1 MTGRQLHLGVFIYPG
16 GHHIAAWRHP
26 AMQAQ
31 RITELGYYRECA
43 QIAERGKFDMFF
55 VGDALNAR
63 EREGRVMGQVAINNL
78 DPVSIVSAIASVTER
93 IGLVATLS
101 TTYHEPF
108 SIASKFA
115 TLDHLSGGRA
125 GWNVVT
131 TSDDKSA
138 LNFSRTHAM
147 DKALRYERAAAFVD
161 VVTGLWDSWDD
172 GAVVGDAA
180 TGQFLDPASI
190 HAVDHS
196 SPFFAVAGP
205 AMMPRPPQGWPVLVQ
220 AGGSP
225 PGRDFAAR
233 IGEAIF
239 TAQGELPEAQAFRSD
254 IHARMAAR
262 GRSANSVKIMPGLS
276 PMLGDTEAAAQRRA
290 EEFAELVDPAVGVW
304 MLTEMTKFRLYD
316 HPLDQPLPTADIRAS
331 SPALNRNATT
341 LVERAERE
349 ALTLRDAARIMVR
362 SRVHQSFVGTPEQ
375 LAGHMSHWLEAGGCD
390 GFNILPPLFPDDLA
404 TFVDQVVP
412 VLQRLGVFRREYSGS
427 TLRDH
432 LGLPRPKGRSINTA
446 GL

>member
-1 MTGRQLHLGVFIYPG
+1 MPRHATCQPDMRVHSNASAFVRKLWDSWEDEAIVLDKPAGLFTDPARVHRITHRGEYFSVRGPLNAPRPLQGHPVIVQSDHSREGLALAAVTADVFLATVTAPDQLAGLRDALGARPLLLATIVPLLARTQAEADTRAAVLDGMVTGPLAAALLADAGRTGEAPQLAWSLGGIPFIGTPAALAARLADLFAGGLCDGFHIAPAVLPLDLELFATDVIPELRARSLRPGCRRRAHVAGASPPAPAPQSVRSMTGRQLHLGVFIYPG

-147 DKALRYERAAAFVD
+147 DKALRYER
-161 VVTGLWDSWDD
+161 
-172 GAVVGDAA
+172 
-180 TGQFLDPASI
+180 
-190 HAVDHS
+190 
-196 SPFFAVAGP
+196 
-205 AMMPRPPQGWPVLVQ
+205 
-220 AGGSP
+220 
-225 PGRDFAAR
+225 
-233 IGEAIF
+233 
-239 TAQGELPEAQAFRSD
+239 
-254 IHARMAAR
+254 
-262 GRSANSVKIMPGLS
+262 
-276 PMLGDTEAAAQRRA
+276 
-290 EEFAELVDPAVGVW
+290 
-304 MLTEMTKFRLYD
+304 
-316 HPLDQPLPTADIRAS
+316 
-331 SPALNRNATT
+331 
-341 LVERAERE
+341 
-349 ALTLRDAARIMVR
+349 
-362 SRVHQSFVGTPEQ
+362 
-375 LAGHMSHWLEAGGCD
+375 GCC
-390 GFNILPPLFPDDLA
+390 
-404 TFVDQVVP
+404 
-412 VLQRLGVFRREYSGS
+412 FRRCRNRS
-427 TLRDH
+427 
-432 LGLPRPKGRSINTA
+432 LG
-446 GL
+446 